1 MNAPSRFIL
10 VSLTTLILLS
20 VNSLAATADENL
32 GEEIFG
38 SNKLQ
43 KSGSSTTA
51 VAERSEIHLK
61 VSVPEGN
68 SRTVDVV
75 ADGPNTSGASP
86 VDYDPDE
93 DPAFQK
99 ALRQYLS
106 DQGVDRPFNPD
117 TIAQSKQQ
125 TFGLQNPCTNRTG
138 DILDECLAERDCTTA
153 DGGEGVYMNVVV
165 RQGEGPSTPW
175 GEPMCVAVAE
185 AEGGE
190 EVVELPT
197 FTLQDFRTLAVAPA
211 ASAVQPAPDTL
222 RGMHTNVWAEAR
234 PQQFSTELG
243 GFPVQV
249 RAVPVQYA
257 WDYGD
262 GTALGPTEL
271 SGAPLAEGAWD
282 VETDT
287 SHVYTETGDYAV
299 SLTTWFSGEYSVAG
313 GPWLPVAG
321 LNDVASAPVPISV
334 WRSTVRNYADDCLE
348 NPQGTGC

>member
-1 MNAPSRFIL
+1 MERK
-10 VSLTTLILLS
+10 VSGGGQS
-20 VNSLAATADENL
+20 SAYAEGDEIRL
-32 GEEIFG
+32 
-38 SNKLQ
+38 K
-43 KSGSSTTA
+43 
-51 VAERSEIHLK
+51 AERRGADIAVPGSLDSQPNLK
-61 VSVPEGN
+61 
-68 SRTVDVV
+68 
-75 ADGPNTSGASP
+75 AAAP

-106 DQGVDRPFNPD
+106 DQGIDRPFNPD
-117 TIAQSKQQ
+117 TIAQSKSQ

-138 DILDECLAERDCTTA
+138 DILEDCLAERDCTTA

-165 RQGEGPSTPW
+165 RQGDGPSTPW

-190 EVVELPT
+190 DVVELPT

-211 ASAVQPAPDTL
+211 LSAVQPAPDTL

-287 SHVYTETGDYAV
+287 SHVYTETGEYTV

-321 LNDVASAPVPISV
+321 LNDVPSAPVPISV

>member
-1 MNAPSRFIL
+1 MKLEVRI
-10 VSLTTLILLS
+10 
-20 VNSLAATADENL
+20 
-32 GEEIFG
+32 EEG
-38 SNKLQ
+38 
-43 KSGSSTTA
+43 
-51 VAERSEIHLK
+51 
-61 VSVPEGN
+61 PP
-68 SRTVDVV
+68 VV
-75 ADGPNTSGASP
+75 ADSSEEAVVAVGAGPVA
-86 VDYDPDE
+86 YDPDE

-106 DQGVDRPFNPD
+106 DQGIDRPFNPD
-117 TIAQSKQQ
+117 TIAQSKSQ
-125 TFGLQNPCTNRTG
+125 TFGLQNPCTNRRG
-138 DILDECLAERDCTTA
+138 AVLDDCLAERVCTT
-153 DGGEGVYMNVVV
+153 DGGGEGVYMNVVV

-175 GEPMCVAVAE
+175 GEPMCVAAAE
-185 AEGGE
+185 AEGDE
-190 EVVELPT
+190 EIVELPT

-222 RGMHTNVWAEAR
+222 KGMHTNVYAEAQG
-234 PQQFSTELG
+234 QQFATELG

-262 GTALGPTEL
+262 GGALGPTEL
-271 SGAPLAEGAWD
+271 SGAPLEEGAWD

-299 SLTTWFSGEYSVAG
+299 TLTTWFYGEYSVAG

-334 WRSTVRNYADDCLE
+334 WRSTVRNYADDCLQ
-348 NPQGTGC
+348 NPQGAGC

>member
-1 MNAPSRFIL
+1 MGSGHSVPNQRNADIS
-10 VSLTTLILLS
+10 
-20 VNSLAATADENL
+20 
-32 GEEIFG
+32 
-38 SNKLQ
+38 K
-43 KSGSSTTA
+43 STTA
-51 VAERSEIHLK
+51 VADGDKMKLEVRLDEGPPIVVGNDHQQG
-61 VSVPEGN
+61 SVA
-68 SRTVDVV
+68 V
-75 ADGPNTSGASP
+75 GAQP

-138 DILDECLAERDCTTA
+138 DILEDCLAERDCTTA

-243 GFPVQV
+243 GFPVEV

-287 SHVYTETGDYAV
+287 SHVYTETGEYAV